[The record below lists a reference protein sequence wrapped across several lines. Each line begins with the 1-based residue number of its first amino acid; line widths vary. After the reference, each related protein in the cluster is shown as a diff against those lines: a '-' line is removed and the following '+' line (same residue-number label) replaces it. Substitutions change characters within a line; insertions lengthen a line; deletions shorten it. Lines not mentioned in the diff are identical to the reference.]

1 MEETE
6 LDYKPY
12 SQAYKKHLELEKG
25 TKLEYNEYLNL
36 DLILNAQNPRSD
48 EPLEVIFIVAHQNT
62 ELWFKVLIQEL
73 NRLIDVPHDEHPSYN
88 PTIQLDRI
96 VKIFE
101 HLTTLWSILATMTPE
116 EYTNFRFKLG
126 KASGL
131 QSKQYKEVK
140 VLLKKLP
147 TRWNYKYKH
156 YLTNIENAFKKY
168 QFSHMKTAERM
179 IGNKEGTGGTS
190 GVEYLKKAVDV
201 PLFDEIEP
209 YNWKGW

>member
-1 MEETE
+1 M
-6 LDYKPY
+6 DYKDY
-12 SQAYKKHLELEKG
+12 IS
-25 TKLEYNEYLNL
+25 L
-36 DLILNAQNPRSD
+36 DKILNAQTPVTQ
-48 EPLEVIFIVAHQNT
+48 EPMELVFIIAHQVT

-73 NRLIDVPHDEHPSYN
+73 TCLIEIPADQRYN

-96 VKIFE
+96 VKIFD
-101 HLTTLWSILATMTPE
+101 HLITLWGVLATMTPE
-116 EYTNFRFKLG
+116 EYEQFRFKLG
-126 KASGL
+126 NASGL
-131 QSKQYKEVK
+131 QYIQYKEVK
-140 VLLKKLP
+140 VLLNKLP

-179 IGNKEGTGGTS
+179 IGNKEGTGGTT

-209 YNWKGW
+209 YKWKGW